1 MVQGAGCDHGPDLV
15 GAGLGGRL
23 LGPGALAA
31 DAGPGPLHVR
41 MPTRV
46 VLAAVAVELV
56 DLADGGQPPGQA
68 GRSQDRRVVGA
79 DGQVGGDHRRGRRQ
93 RRHPVLG
100 AVGLEVGQVGAIAT
114 AGVGGGVGG
123 RRINRQAQVLLQLV
137 AGQLGRDLRVSPIRL
152 QGASLSETSRW
163 TTSQAIWSATGQR
176 SKATP
181 DPVRQAIAVN

>member
-1 MVQGAGCDHGPDLV
+1 MAASRRARLAGARTGGWWARTARSAAITA
-15 GAGLGGRL
+15 GA
-23 LGPGALAA
+23 
-31 DAGPGPLHVR
+31 AGS
-41 MPTRV
+41 
-46 VLAAVAVELV
+46 
-56 DLADGGQPPGQA
+56 A
-68 GRSQDRRVVGA
+68 GTS
-79 DGQVGGDHRRGRRQ
+79 
-93 RRHPVLG
+93 VLG
-100 AVGLEVGQVGAIAT
+100 AVGLEVGQVGAIAA